1 MANGMMGNPMG
12 AAPMEQPMGAGAP
25 QMGAA
30 NDAVLDMH
38 LTDDVKAAL
47 QQNGID
53 ISSVANRGP
62 KEPVVVVPVSI
73 IANRYPGNT
82 PEESMQQFV
91 QDMTA
96 NAAAPA
102 TEGPTPQ
109 QAMASASPTP
119 SPEGLGAA
127 PTMDRPPMTAQSQP
141 QCDSRPPV
149 FQQHHKGG

>member
-25 QMGAA
+25 QMGVA

-38 LTDDVKAAL
+38 LTDEVKAAL

-127 PTMDRPPMTAQSQP
+127 PTMDRPPMTA
-141 QCDSRPPV
+141 
-149 FQQHHKGG
+149 